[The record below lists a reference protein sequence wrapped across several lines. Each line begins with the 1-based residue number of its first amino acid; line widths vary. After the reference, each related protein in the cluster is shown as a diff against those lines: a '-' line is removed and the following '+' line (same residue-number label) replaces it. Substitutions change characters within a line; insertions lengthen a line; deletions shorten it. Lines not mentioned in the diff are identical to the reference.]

1 MKNIIIAVLLSIV
14 FSGLLF
20 GQDTTRVRGKPAELQ
35 QVKPVTAPADSLK
48 QKDVFVDR
56 DGDGIND
63 LLTRRSWMRMGRF
76 RKGSAGTS
84 DGTEQKD
91 GSRFGPG
98 QEQGNPDSSGPKQR
112 TERRGRK

>member
-1 MKNIIIAVLLSIV
+1 MKKLLITGLLSIV
-14 FSGLLF
+14 FSVFLF
-20 GQDTTRVRGKPAELQ
+20 GQDTTRARGKPAELQ
-35 QVKPVTAPADSLK
+35 QVKPVTVAADSLK

-76 RKGSAGTS
+76 RKGSGGTS
-84 DGTEQKD
+84 EGTEQQD

-98 QEQGNPDSSGPKQR
+98 QEQGSPESPGPKQR